1 MGAKSSIY
9 NNKNKNNG
17 TKQIIMTIS
26 KAMIIE
32 LSSDNWWIDSVATR
46 YTSRSKELFVELK
59 EKKKENIES
68 IWEIILIVMYQ
79 MKETV
84 NYPLMVF
91 DELEIYD
98 RH

>member
-59 EKKKENIES
+59 EKEKKRGEHRVYMGNNTYS
-68 IWEIILIVMYQ
+68 DVL
-79 MKETV
+79 
-84 NYPLMVF
+84 
-91 DELEIYD
+91 DEGNCKLPINGI
-98 RH
+98 